1 MMLYKFSVLI
11 FKSLGRNKVRTLLT
25 GLGITVLVAIF
36 AIVTNVTSL
45 VKSKINAQGDQTRL
59 IVSERWTMPSRVPL
73 RYVPEITQVDGV
85 KDWTTINFLMGFLD
99 ESRRRDRQAMAL
111 ATRPDN
117 IREMQAGVKGLSE
130 EAYDAFQDRRD
141 AALVGPGL
149 MKTMNW
155 EVGQTFTLLAAR
167 FPPVDIQFTVV
178 GVLPPGEMSNGFY
191 CRHDYYMEATN
202 DREAVNC
209 ILIEVDGAERAKE
222 IAAELGSDYEN
233 RQPSLKIETES
244 AGVARFAARSQSV
257 LQIIDGVVAILLID
271 MVIILSNSISI
282 SVRERRVEMAVLKV
296 LGFQPLHITLMI
308 IAEAM
313 LVGALAGLVGTG
325 IVCTAS
331 SLTVHGLIP
340 LMKWNMF
347 LIQFPVPW
355 SAAAWGVLT
364 GALVGLTGS
373 ALPASSAKSVKV
385 SDVFSK
391 IA

>member
-1 MMLYKFSVLI
+1 MLLKFAILVM
-11 FKSLGRNKVRTLLT
+11 KSLGRNKVRTCLT
-25 GLGITVLVAIF
+25 GLGIMVLVAIF
-36 AIVTNVTSL
+36 AVVTNVTTT
-45 VKSKINAQGDQTRL
+45 VKSKVNAQGDQTRL

-73 RYVPEITQVDGV
+73 RYVPEITQAEGV
-85 KDWTTINFLMGFLD
+85 SDWTTLNFLMGFLD
-99 ESRRRDRQAMAL
+99 ESRRRDRQAMGL

-117 IREMQAGVKGLSE
+117 IREMQTGAAAVSD
-130 EAYDAFQDRRD
+130 EAIDAFKSRKD

-155 EVGQTFTLLAAR
+155 QIGQNFTLLAAR
-167 FPPVDIQFTVV
+167 FPPIDIQFTVV
-178 GVLPPGEMSNGFY
+178 GVLPAGEMSNGFF
-191 CRHDYYMEATN
+191 CRHDYYMEATE

-209 ILIEVDGAERAKE
+209 ILLEIDGADRAKE
-222 IAAELGSDYEN
+222 IAALMSEDYEN

-244 AGVARFAARSQSV
+244 AGVARFAARSQAV

-313 LVGALAGLVGTG
+313 LVGALAGLLGTAM
-325 IVCTAS
+325 VCFAS
-331 SLTVHGLIP
+331 QLTVSGHLP
-340 LMKWNMF
+340 LMTWNKF
-347 LIQFPVPW
+347 LLQFPVPW
-355 SAAAWGVLT
+355 SVALWGLLI
-364 GALVGLTGS
+364 GAGVGLTGS

-385 SDVFSK
+385 SDVFAK